1 MYTKVYLRTSK
12 IRAFTPLICSTHLLI
27 FPSVILS
34 GFQLPL
40 TTARFL
46 LVWENQT
53 KSHVFLHCAA
63 AGSYL
68 SWGSQG
74 KVPGHPHSFSMQLSD
89 IWDLH
94 LLLRSFLQQGFSPY
108 SFQVTSYSLKPL
120 LLFDNSPPFFFL
132 SFFLY
137 FPESPITSF
146 FILVYMQ
153 KHNACLA
160 SQLVVLSH
168 ASLLNGGLRKCC
180 FCLVQLIPKFTTSLY
195 QLQLAC
201 SRLPLEN
208 SEVQVGPSSSSSPA
222 THTKLHVALQQLALN
237 EYQEH
242 VSATGINR
250 TPQMEQVKKSHLDL
264 KPLWMLDHHV

>member
-120 LLFDNSPPFFFL
+120 LLFDNSPPFFFFL

-160 SQLVVLSH
+160 S
-168 ASLLNGGLRKCC
+168 
-180 FCLVQLIPKFTTSLY
+180 
-195 QLQLAC
+195 
-201 SRLPLEN
+201 
-208 SEVQVGPSSSSSPA
+208 
-222 THTKLHVALQQLALN
+222 
-237 EYQEH
+237 
-242 VSATGINR
+242 
-250 TPQMEQVKKSHLDL
+250 
-264 KPLWMLDHHV
+264 